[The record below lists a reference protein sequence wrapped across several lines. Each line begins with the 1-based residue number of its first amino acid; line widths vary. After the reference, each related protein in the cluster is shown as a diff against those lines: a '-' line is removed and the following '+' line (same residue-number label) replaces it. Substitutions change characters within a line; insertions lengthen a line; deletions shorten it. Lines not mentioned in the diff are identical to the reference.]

1 MKEQSIVRSELAV
14 AVLLCV
20 LVLSVFFVTH
30 GEAESTRQRV
40 IIQSDGAINPDT
52 APIRR
57 DGDTYTFTGNIS
69 AEISVQRSNVVIDGA
84 GYTLHGTYNGT
95 NESVF
100 MIGQGPDQVSNDT
113 KVPWSIGI
121 DLAFP
126 QITGLVVKNL
136 NIKNFSIGMYV
147 WTENNLI
154 TGNTITE
161 SIVGILLSGSNN
173 TISGNYVAKNTQ
185 GVFFGWDE
193 AGEIPS
199 TIEISHNAFDA
210 NGQHLSGCVCE
221 DYNLTETP
229 HTWDDGEEGNYWSDY
244 YGTDSDGDGI
254 GDVPYVVDVLNQDRY
269 PLMQSPVSLPKVA
282 SGFPL
287 EIAIAAVLIVLAA
300 AAVAIVAK
308 RKKIAGKTD

>member
-1 MKEQSIVRSELAV
+1 MPRELA
-14 AVLLCV
+14 AAV
-20 LVLSVFFVTH
+20 LVLLLVLSAFFVNPT
-30 GEAESTRQRV
+30 EVQNVRQRV
-40 IIQSDGAINPDT
+40 IIQSDGTINPDT

-57 DGDTYTFTGNIS
+57 DGDTYTFTGNVF
-69 AEISVQRSNVVIDGA
+69 AEISVQRSNVIIDGA

-126 QITGLVVKNL
+126 QITGLTVKNL

-154 TGNTITE
+154 TGNAVTE

-173 TISGNYVAKNTQ
+173 TISGNYVARNTQ

-229 HTWDDGEEGNYWSDY
+229 HAWDDGKEGNYWSDY
-244 YGTDSDGDGI
+244 NGTDSDGDGI
-254 GDVPYVVDVLNQDRY
+254 GDMPYVVDVLNQDRY
-269 PLMQSPVSLPKVA
+269 PLMQSPVDLPEVA
-282 SGFPL
+282 SGFPV
-287 EIAIAAVLIVLAA
+287 EIAVAAVLLIVLAIV
-300 AAVAIVAK
+300 AVVIVAK
-308 RKKIAGKTD
+308 RKKSGGKTA